1 MNVVIVEDVAYD
13 KKKIALMVLKSL
25 EHANKLSMDDGLLR
39 MGLLG

>member
-13 KKKIALMVLKSL
+13 EKKVALMVSKSL
-25 EHANKLSMDDGLLR
+25 EHVNQLSMDDGLLR